1 MNYQLLLPEIF
12 LFLWAILI
20 FVLDFFWK
28 RGKQNLG
35 YLALIGV
42 AITMFLSLTSQNGEL
57 FGGMFLADSFSSFF
71 NFIFLLC
78 GFLTIFSSI
87 DFIRKLSSHQG
98 EYFALLLLSMVGM
111 MFLASAGELITLY
124 VALELTTIS
133 LYVLAAY
140 LKNDSFAPLT
150 TRSKSSE
157 AGLKYLILGGV
168 SSGLL
173 LYGISL
179 IFGLTGTTFL
189 KGIKMTLITTFLTY
203 QKIGPALILSLIFF
217 IAGFGFKL
225 ALVPFHMWVP
235 DVYEGA
241 PTPITAFLSVAS
253 KAAGL
258 AAFVRVFF
266 QSFLVFQV
274 DWALLIAVLAALAMI
289 IGNVI
294 ALVQTNIK
302 RMLAYSSIAQIGYIL
317 LGVVAATSRGV
328 ASVSFYLFVYLFAN
342 MGAFIAAITFSN
354 TTGSDEIKDYAGLS
368 QRSPAL
374 AAMMAVFMLSLVG
387 IPPLAGFTGKYYLFS
402 AAIEQKYF
410 WLVVIAILTSVIS
423 LYYYVGVIRQMY
435 FQTSTVEK
443 PIAMPIAL
451 KVSLIISVIGV
462 LLFGIYPNIFLNFAT
477 QAALVFHY

>member
-28 RGKQNLG
+28 RKKENLG
-35 YLALIGV
+35 YVALVGIVLTMLLALNSPEGK
-42 AITMFLSLTSQNGEL
+42 L
-57 FGGMFLADSFSSFF
+57 FGGMFLVDSFSSFF
-71 NFIFLLC
+71 NMIFLLT
-78 GFLTIFSSI
+78 GFLTVASSI
-87 DFIRKLSSHQG
+87 DFVRRLRAHQG
-98 EYFALLLLSMVGM
+98 EYFALLLLCMVGM

-140 LKNDSFAPLT
+140 LKNEL
-150 TRSKSSE
+150 KSSE
-157 AGLKYLILGGV
+157 AGLKYLILGAV
-168 SSGLL
+168 SSAIL

-179 IFGLTGTTFL
+179 IFGLTGTTLL
-189 KGIKMTLITTFLTY
+189 KEIKMTLITKFLAY
-203 QKIGPALILSLIFF
+203 GEIGPALILSFVFL

-258 AAFVRVFF
+258 VAFIRVFF
-266 QSFLVFQV
+266 ESFLIFQV
-274 DWALLIAVLAALAMI
+274 DWVLLMAVLAALAMI
-289 IGNVI
+289 IGNII
-294 ALVQTNIK
+294 ALLQTNIK

-317 LGVVAATSRGV
+317 LGVVAATSRGL

-342 MGAFIAAITFSN
+342 MGAFIAAIAFSN
-354 TTGSDEIKDYAGLS
+354 TTGSDEITDYAGLS
-368 QRSPAL
+368 RRSPAL

-387 IPPLAGFTGKYYLFS
+387 IPPLAGFTGKYFLFS
-402 AAIEQKYF
+402 AAIQQGWI
-410 WLVVIAILTSVIS
+410 WLVVVAVLTSVVS
-423 LYYYVGVIRQMY
+423 LYYYLGVVRQMY
-435 FQTSTVEK
+435 FQTSAAEK
-443 PIAMPIAL
+443 PITMSATL
-451 KVSLIISVIGV
+451 KLALIICVIGV
-462 LLFGIYPNIFLNFAT
+462 LIFGVYPNIFIDFAS

>member
-42 AITMFLSLTSQNGEL
+42 AITMFLSLTSQKGEL

-78 GFLTIFSSI
+78 GFLTIASSM
-87 DFIRKLSSHQG
+87 DFIKKLSSHQG

-140 LKNDSFAPLT
+140 LKNE
-150 TRSKSSE
+150 SKSSE

-189 KGIKMTLITTFLTY
+189 KDIKMTLITTFLTY

-258 AAFVRVFF
+258 AAFIRVFF
-266 QSFLVFQV
+266 RSFLIFQV
-274 DWALLIAVLAALAMI
+274 DWVLLIAVLAGLAMI
-289 IGNVI
+289 IGNII
-294 ALVQTNIK
+294 ALLQTNIK

-328 ASVSFYLFVYLFAN
+328 AAVSFYLFVYLFAN

-354 TTGSDEIKDYAGLS
+354 TTVSDEIKDYAGLS
-368 QRSPAL
+368 RRSPAL

-402 AAIEQKYF
+402 AAIEQKYI

-435 FQTSTVEK
+435 FQTSTVDK

-462 LLFGIYPNIFLNFAT
+462 LLFGIYPNIFLNFAA
-477 QAALVFHY
+477 QAALVFLY